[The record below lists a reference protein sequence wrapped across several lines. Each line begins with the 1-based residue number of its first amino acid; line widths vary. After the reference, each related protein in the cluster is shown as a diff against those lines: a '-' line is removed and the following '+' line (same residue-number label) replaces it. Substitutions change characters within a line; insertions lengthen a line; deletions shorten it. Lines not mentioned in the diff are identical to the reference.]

1 MSKGLVRAAEVSTN
15 QVSPE
20 RRVAYWESYNASVL
34 VGLRCASFAPEGLRA
49 RGRIFNLETVRIA
62 DLRGNE
68 HVVERSTP
76 MVRSH
81 PKNSVFA
88 CLLLEGE
95 GFVFQSGQCIPIHP
109 GDLVAYASD
118 IPYLHGLTRDSRHI
132 VIDVQT
138 SHLLESAA
146 ADCFRSPVK
155 VDARLPSGRL
165 LASTLRATAIDFVDN
180 PYVAQAEC
188 VAAKCRLLVRAL
200 LAPSDRRFTGDHP
213 DAVLWK
219 LLRAET
225 FIAEHLSDP
234 NLSASMLARH
244 LNISVRHLSRL
255 FSTRQTSVTEWIWN
269 QRLERAQQNL
279 ISGRGHS
286 ISIGE
291 VAFRWAFANQA
302 HFSRRFKGR
311 YGLTPTEYRRRHMQ
325 NAQADA
331 DQGQPDDFQADFAP
345 MEAL

>member
-1 MSKGLVRAAEVSTN
+1 VNAVHHIEKNERTMSKSLVRAAEVSTN
-15 QVSPE
+15 EVLPE
-20 RRVAYWESYNASVL
+20 QRVAFWESYNASVL
-34 VGLRCASFAPEGLRA
+34 VGLRCSSFAPEGLTA

-62 DLRGNE
+62 DLWGNE
-68 HVVERSTP
+68 HVVERSSP

-95 GFVFQSGQCIPIHP
+95 GFVFQSGQCIPIHQ
-109 GDLVAYASD
+109 GDLVAYSSD
-118 IPYLHGLTRDSRHI
+118 VPYLHGLTRDSRHI
-132 VIDVQT
+132 VIDLET
-138 SHLLESAA
+138 SQLLEPSAA
-146 ADCFRSPVK
+146 EGFRSPVK

-165 LASTLRATAIDFVDN
+165 LASTLRSTAVEFVDN
-180 PYVAQAEC
+180 PYAAEVEH

-200 LAPSDRRFTGDHP
+200 LAPADRRFSGDHP

-219 LLRAET
+219 LLRAEI

-234 NLSASMLARH
+234 DLSALTIASHM
-244 LNISVRHLSRL
+244 NISVRHLSRL

-269 QRLERAQQNL
+269 QRLERAQENL
-279 ISGRGHS
+279 SSPRARRV
-286 ISIGE
+286 SIGE

-311 YGLTPTEYRRRHMQ
+311 YGLTPTEYRRRHIG
-325 NAQADA
+325 NALE
-331 DQGQPDDFQADFAP
+331 P
-345 MEAL
+345 EHV

>member
-1 MSKGLVRAAEVSTN
+1 MSKSLVVAAEVSTN
-15 QVSPE
+15 EVAPDQ
-20 RRVAYWESYNASVL
+20 RVAFWESYNESVL
-34 VGLRCASFAPEGLRA
+34 VGLRCASFAPEGLTA

-68 HVVERSTP
+68 HVVERSSP

-95 GFVFQSGQCIPIHP
+95 GFVFQSGQCLALHP
-109 GDLVAYASD
+109 GDLVAYSSD
-118 IPYLHGLTRDSRHI
+118 VPYLHGLTRASRHI
-132 VIDVQT
+132 VVDIGT
-138 SHLLESAA
+138 SQLLESAQ
-146 ADCFRSPVK
+146 ADRFRSPVK

-165 LASTLRATAIDFVDN
+165 LASTLRSTAVDFVEH
-180 PYVAQAEC
+180 PYVAEADG

-200 LAPSDRRFTGDHP
+200 LAPADSRFSGDHP

-225 FIAEHLSDP
+225 YIAEHLADP
-234 NLSASMLARH
+234 ELSASTIARYM
-244 LNISVRHLSRL
+244 NISVRHLSRL
-255 FSTRQTSVTEWIWN
+255 FSTRQTSVAEWIWN
-269 QRLERAQQNL
+269 QRLERAQESL
-279 ISGRGHS
+279 ISPRERC

-311 YGLTPTEYRRRHMQ
+311 YGLTPTEYRRRHRPPLG
-325 NAQADA
+325 AP
-331 DQGQPDDFQADFAP
+331 PDS
-345 MEAL
+345 

>member
-1 MSKGLVRAAEVSTN
+1 MSNGLLRPAEVSTN
-15 QVSPE
+15 EVSPE
-20 RRVAYWESYNASVL
+20 QRVALWETYNESVL
-34 VGLRCASFAPEGLRA
+34 VGLRCSSFAPEGLRA
-49 RGRIFNLETVRIA
+49 CGRIFDLATVRIA

-68 HVVERSTP
+68 HVVERSNP

-81 PKNSVFA
+81 PKHSVFA

-109 GDLVAYASD
+109 GDLVAYPSD
-118 IPYLHGLTRDSRHI
+118 VPYLHGLTRDSHHI
-132 VIDVQT
+132 VIDLDSSQ
-138 SHLLESAA
+138 LFESAA
-146 ADCFRSPVK
+146 TDGLRAPVK

-165 LASTLRATAIDFVDN
+165 LANTLRATAVDFVDN
-180 PYVAQAEC
+180 PYVAEAEG

-200 LAPSDRRFTGDHP
+200 LAPADGRFAGDHP

-225 FIAEHLSDP
+225 FIAEQLSDP
-234 NLSASMLARH
+234 NLSPLTIARH

-255 FSTRQTSVTEWIWN
+255 FATRQMSVSDWIWN
-269 QRLERAQQNL
+269 QRLERAQENL
-279 ISGRGHS
+279 ISPGARS
-286 ISIGE
+286 LSIGE

-311 YGLTPTEYRRRHMQ
+311 YGLTPTEYRRRHMRY
-325 NAQADA
+325 
-331 DQGQPDDFQADFAP
+331 AP
-345 MEAL
+345 ATRIPLE

>member
-1 MSKGLVRAAEVSTN
+1 MSKSLVRPAEVSTN
-15 QVSPE
+15 EVSPDQ
-20 RRVAYWESYNASVL
+20 RVAFWESYNESVL
-34 VGLRCASFAPEGLRA
+34 VGLRCSSFAPEGLTA
-49 RGRIFNLETVRIA
+49 RGRIFDLKTVRIA

-95 GFVFQSGQCIPIHP
+95 GFVFQSGQCLPIHP
-109 GDLVAYASD
+109 GDLVAYSSD
-118 IPYLHGLTRDSRHI
+118 VPYLHGLTRDSRHI
-132 VIDVQT
+132 VVDVET
-138 SHLLESAA
+138 NELLEPAA
-146 ADCFRSPVK
+146 ADRLRSPLK

-165 LASTLRATAIDFVDN
+165 LASTLRATVVDFIDS
-180 PYVAQAEC
+180 PQVAEAEG

-200 LAPSDRRFTGDHP
+200 LAPADRRFNGDHP

-234 NLSASMLARH
+234 NLSAAMIARH
-244 LNISVRHLSRL
+244 MNISVRHLSRL
-255 FSTRQTSVTEWIWN
+255 FSSRQTSVTEWIWH

-279 ISGRGHS
+279 ISPHS
-286 ISIGE
+286 GSTSIGE

-311 YGLTPTEYRRRHMQ
+311 FGLTPTEYRRRYLG
-325 NAQADA
+325 N
-331 DQGQPDDFQADFAP
+331 
-345 MEAL
+345 

>member
-1 MSKGLVRAAEVSTN
+1 MSNSLIRAAEVSTDE
-15 QVSPE
+15 VSPDQ
-20 RRVAYWESYNASVL
+20 RVAFWESYNESVL
-34 VGLRCASFAPEGLRA
+34 VGLRCSSFAPEGLTA
-49 RGRIFNLETVRIA
+49 RGRSFNLETVRIF

-68 HVVERSTP
+68 HVVERSSP

-88 CLLLEGE
+88 CMLLEGE

-109 GDLVAYASD
+109 GDLVAYCAD
-118 IPYLHGLTRDSRHI
+118 VPYLHGFTRDSRHI
-132 VIDVQT
+132 VVDVET
-138 SHLLESAA
+138 SQLLESAA
-146 ADCFRSPVK
+146 ADRFRSPVM

-165 LASTLRATAIDFVDN
+165 LASTLRTTAAAFVDN
-180 PYVAQAEC
+180 PYAAEAEG

-200 LAPSDRRFTGDHP
+200 IAPSDRSFCGDHP

-225 FIAEHLSDP
+225 FIAEHLADP
-234 NLSASMLARH
+234 SLSALTVARH

-255 FSTRQTSVTEWIWN
+255 FSTRQISVTEWIWN
-269 QRLERAQQNL
+269 QRLERAQENL
-279 ISGRGHS
+279 ISPRARRV
-286 ISIGE
+286 SIGE

-311 YGLTPTEYRRRHMQ
+311 YGLTPTEYRRQRMGS
-325 NAQADA
+325 AVDVSA
-331 DQGQPDDFQADFAP
+331 
-345 MEAL
+345 ERLS